1 MGSDSRTLTLTILER
16 EYRVNCPE
24 GAEKKLQAA
33 AAFLNA
39 RMAEI
44 QHASVSS
51 GKLPGIDRVAVIAA
65 LNISHQFLELQAELE
80 EQDAAISRMANLLE
94 DALQRSSQRDL

>member
-24 GAEKKLQAA
+24 GAEKKLKAA

-39 RMAEI
+39 KMAEI

-65 LNISHQFLELQAELE
+65 LNISHQLLELQSELD
-80 EQDAAISRMANLLE
+80 EQDAAISRMAAMLE
-94 DALQRSSQRDL
+94 DALQHSPRQDS